1 MVNIRN
7 LDSGSSVLAFFGAEL
22 RRLREAAG
30 LTQKQLGEV
39 IYCTGS
45 LVGQIETARKPPTRE
60 FTERAD
66 AGLGA
71 EGALL
76 RLWPLVSRSTL
87 PPWFRE
93 YAELEASATTICTFQ
108 VQLVHGLLQTE
119 EYARAVFSSYRP
131 QNLEQKVTARM
142 ERQRILQRADPPV
155 LWAVLDESVLRR
167 PIGGP
172 EVMYAQLARLLECL
186 GHPMI
191 HVQVLPASIGE
202 HPGLLGSFNV
212 LNFDDVPDITYSED
226 YEAGQVTINPQEV
239 RELSLRYDLLRAI
252 ALSPQD
258 SADLIASVM
267 EDLHEQQSGPDRSTV
282 A

>member
-76 RLWPLVSRSTL
+76 RLWPLVSRNSL

-93 YAELEASATTICTFQ
+93 FAELEATATTICTFQ
-108 VQLVHGLLQTE
+108 SQLVHGLLQTE

-155 LWAVLDESVLRR
+155 LWLVLDEAVLRR
-167 PIGGP
+167 PVGGAG
-172 EVMYAQLARLLECL
+172 VMYAQLARLLECL
-186 GHPMI
+186 SHPLV
-191 HVQVLPASIGE
+191 HVQVLPAAVGE
-202 HPGLLGSFNV
+202 HPGLLGSFTV
-212 LNFDDVPDITYSED
+212 LTFDDTPDIAYSES
-226 YEAGQVTINPQEV
+226 YEAGQVIINPQAV
-239 RELSLRYDLLRAI
+239 KARSLRYDLLRAT

-258 SADLIASVM
+258 SADLIADAM
-267 EDLHEQQSGPDRSTV
+267 EDLHGQQSGPDRSTV

>member
-1 MVNIRN
+1 MNIRN